1 MKKMLALLIAASI
14 AFIGSCAT
22 SDAPKQ
28 EEKKEAAEAPAA
40 VEAQADQTPAPA
52 QEEKKEDFGELG
64 NKYLAE
70 CRSAVQAVK
79 ETIADIKANP
89 EGRTSIEKLQ
99 LFNKFETIIEDTWG
113 KIGIYEMNHP
123 DEGIRNAAMLA
134 ESELMSLVTEIN
146 LDAGLYQV
154 AAAIPADDPALD
166 DQDKHFLKDLI
177 DDFKRSGVDKDD
189 ATREEIKK
197 TNAEAV
203 ELEQKFNANIAA
215 DRKELKFTVE
225 QLKGMPESFINSKP
239 KDENGMIVLSTDYPD
254 YFPIMEYAD
263 NEDVRKQMYMAAQNV
278 AFPQNTEIFAN
289 YLKAKAKYAKLLG
302 YKNWAELSESKM
314 MIENPENAKNF
325 LDKIIP
331 ISMKYAKRDSEVL
344 LAKKKQLTGKEDVEV
359 EPWDRFYIPRL
370 VRMEKFNYNPQE
382 AEQYF
387 EMQKVINGIFI
398 VNEKI
403 FGLKFEKVKRDDV
416 WHESVMS
423 FDVYSNGEKIGE
435 FELDLYPRPN
445 KYKHFAMFTNIQGIK
460 GRLPRMSIIG
470 NFPEPVNGKS
480 YISHDNVQT
489 LFHEFGHLINGILA
503 KDYKYVRFAGT
514 NCQRDFVEV
523 PSQFM
528 EEYVWDPAIL
538 QLWATNDAG
547 EPIPTELVEKMK
559 KSDEFGKGLH
569 VSRQL
574 YLAKL
579 SLDLFLQNPEGFD
592 HHAFEKQ
599 LEKEISP
606 WKSYEETHQIENF
619 GHLVNYTSNY
629 YTYMWSLSI
638 AKDFYGYIMNNG
650 GLMNPEIMGKYR
662 DTVLKQGGN
671 KSGNDMIKDFTGRE
685 LSLEEFE
692 KWLNN

>member
-1 MKKMLALLIAASI
+1 MKKNLVILTVIAGFFFASC
-14 AFIGSCAT
+14 GSQPAKNEE
-22 SDAPKQ
+22 AAKQ
-28 EEKKEAAEAPAA
+28 SETPAQTEQAQPAQPEKAEKKAP
-40 VEAQADQTPAPA
+40 
-52 QEEKKEDFGELG
+52 DFGEKG
-64 NKYLAE
+64 NAFYKYCQDEFA
-70 CRSAVQAVK
+70 AVK
-79 ETIADIKANP
+79 AIIADIKANP
-89 EGRTSIEKLQ
+89 AERKSVEKLQ
-99 LFNKFETIIEDTWG
+99 LFNNFEIKIEDAWG
-113 KIGIYEMNHP
+113 KIGIYQMNHP
-123 DEGIRNAAMLA
+123 DEGMRNAAMLA

-166 DQDKHFLKDLI
+166 DQDRHFLKDLI
-177 DDFKRSGVDKDD
+177 DDFRRSGVDKDE
-189 ATREEIKK
+189 ATRAEIKK
-197 TNAEAV
+197 TNALAV

-225 QLKGMPESFINSKP
+225 QLKGMPESFISAKP
-239 KDENGMIVLSTDYPD
+239 KDENGMIILSTDYPD
-254 YFPIMEYAD
+254 YFPVMEYAD

-289 YLKAKAKYAKLLG
+289 YLKAKAKFAKLLG
-302 YKNWAELSESKM
+302 YKNWAELSEAKM
-314 MIENPENAKNF
+314 MIGNPENAKNF

-331 ISMKYAKRDSEVL
+331 ISMKYAKRDAEIL
-344 LAKKKQLTGKEDVEV
+344 LAKKKQITGKDDVEV

-370 VRMEKFNYNPQE
+370 VRMEKFNYNPQD

-387 EMQKVINGIFI
+387 EMQKVINGIFV

-423 FDVYSNGEKIGE
+423 FDVYANGEKIGE

-460 GRLPRMSIIG
+460 GRLPRMAIVG
-470 NFPEPVNGKS
+470 NFPEPVDGKS

-503 KDYKYVRFAGT
+503 REYKYVRFAGT
-514 NCQRDFVEV
+514 NCQRDFVEA

-547 EPIPTELVEKMK
+547 EPIPAELVEKMK

-579 SLDLFLQNPEGFD
+579 SLELYLQNPEGLD

-599 LEKEISP
+599 LEREFSP

-629 YTYMWSLSI
+629 YTYMWSLAI
-638 AKDFYGYIMNNG
+638 VKDFYGHVMKNG

-662 DTVLKQGGN
+662 DTILKQGGN
-671 KSGNDMIKDFTGRE
+671 KSGNDMIKDFTGSE

-692 KWLNN
+692 KWLNQ

>member
-1 MKKMLALLIAASI
+1 MRKMLALLIAAGI

-28 EEKKEAAEAPAA
+28 EEKKDAVETQAAEQAP
-40 VEAQADQTPAPA
+40 ADQTPA

-70 CRSAVQAVK
+70 CRTAFQAVK

-89 EGRTSIEKLQ
+89 EGRTSVEKLQ

-146 LDAGLYQV
+146 LDADLYKV

-166 DQDKHFLKDLI
+166 DQDKHFLGDLI

-189 ATREEIKK
+189 ATRAEIKK

-215 DRKELKFTVE
+215 DRKVLKFTVE
-225 QLKGMPESFINSKP
+225 QLKGMPESFINAKP
-239 KDENGMIVLSTDYPD
+239 KDENGMIMLSTDYPD

-263 NEDVRKQMYMAAQNV
+263 NEDVRKQMYMTAQNV

-289 YLKAKAKYAKLLG
+289 YLKAKAKFAKLLG
-302 YKNWAELSESKM
+302 YKNWAELSEAKM
-314 MIENPENAKNF
+314 MIENPEKAKNF

-331 ISMKYAKRDSEVL
+331 ISMKYAKRDAEIL
-344 LAKKKQLTGKEDVEV
+344 LAKKKQLTGKDDVEV

-370 VRMEKFNYNPQE
+370 VRMEKFSYNPQE

-445 KYKHFAMFTNIQGIK
+445 KYKHFAMFTNVQGIK
-460 GRLPRMSIIG
+460 GRLPRMAIVG

-503 KDYKYVRFAGT
+503 REYKYVRFAGT

-579 SLDLFLQNPEGFD
+579 SLELFLQNPEGFD

-599 LEKEISP
+599 LEKEFSP

-629 YTYMWSLSI
+629 YTYMWSLAI
-638 AKDFYGYIMNNG
+638 VKDIYGYIMKNG
-650 GLMNPEIMGKYR
+650 GLMNTEIMGKYR
-662 DTVLKQGGN
+662 DTILKLGGN
-671 KSGNDMIKDFTGRE
+671 KSGNEMIKDFTGGE
-685 LSLEEFE
+685 PSLEEFE